1 MNEMTDTVTL
11 SQYESTL
18 IAFFEV
24 VLEEQIE
31 DDVLSEDI
39 SLAESIRRTFNRTYI
54 REMTRDHLLDDV
66 TVIGSNGDMSP
77 FGMLLDNADED
88 LKTRLVDSALDNI
101 NFGLVVDTLR
111 EDYINRNL
119 TFKKEGYNN

>member
-1 MNEMTDTVTL
+1 MTNTVAPTE
-11 SQYESTL
+11 YESTL

-39 SLAESIRRTFNRTYI
+39 SLAESIRNTFNRAFI
-54 REMTRDHLLDDV
+54 REMTRDTMLDDV
-66 TVIGSNGDMSP
+66 TVIGSNGHMSP

>member
-1 MNEMTDTVTL
+1 MTDTVTL

>member
-1 MNEMTDTVTL
+1 MTDTVTL

-39 SLAESIRRTFNRTYI
+39 SLAESIRMTFNRSYI

-111 EDYINRNL
+111 EDYINRSL

>member
-1 MNEMTDTVTL
+1 MTDTVTL

-31 DDVLSEDI
+31 DDVLEDI
-39 SLAESIRRTFNRTYI
+39 SLAESIRRTFNRSYI
-54 REMTRDHLLDDV
+54 REMTRDTMLDDV
-66 TVIGSNGDMSP
+66 TVIGSNGHMSP
-77 FGMLLDNADED
+77 FGMLLDIADED

-111 EDYINRNL
+111 DDYINRNL
-119 TFKKEGYNN
+119 TIKA

>member
-1 MNEMTDTVTL
+1 MTDTVTL

-111 EDYINRNL
+111 EDYINRSL